1 MSYSLMYRGDILYQD
16 APHDHHHRQPAVDRM
31 ALDEFHVGRGKE
43 IEHHRSRDVP
53 EVELIMQPE
62 PPVDGYLAKEID
74 PVPGASAL
82 ERRDIEEAGY
92 DEPGRVDAQITTD
105 EEMLDRRILHPREP
119 ETYSAEKE
127 EHVYT
132 DIAHSAKPEKG
143 IFSRQCHM
151 KEDDEQHGCSHQ
163 LAAKP
168 ADIRQFYI
176 FNLPIHAGISFLFI
190 MGDRRWN
197 RLERGRACCFLL
209 LRSFFLLPLFL
220 LFPLFFLLPI
230 EEG

>member
-1 MSYSLMYRGDILYQD
+1 
-16 APHDHHHRQPAVDRM
+16 
-31 ALDEFHVGRGKE
+31 
-43 IEHHRSRDVP
+43 
-53 EVELIMQPE
+53 MQPE
-62 PPVDGYLAKEID
+62 TPVDGYLSKEID
-74 PVPGASAL
+74 PVPCASAL
-82 ERRDIEEAGY
+82 ESRDIEEAGY
-92 DEPGRVDAQITTD
+92 DEPGRVDAQITAD
-105 EEMLDRRILHPREP
+105 EEMFGRRILHPREP

-132 DIAHSAKPEKG
+132 DITHSPKPEKG
-143 IFSRQCHM
+143 IFSRQCYM

-197 RLERGRACCFLL
+197 RLERGRACCFLSCCLLL

>member
-1 MSYSLMYRGDILYQD
+1 
-16 APHDHHHRQPAVDRM
+16 
-31 ALDEFHVGRGKE
+31 
-43 IEHHRSRDVP
+43 
-53 EVELIMQPE
+53 MQPE
-62 PPVDGYLAKEID
+62 APVDGYLAKEID

-105 EEMLDRRILHPREP
+105 EEMLGRRILHPREP

-176 FNLPIHAGISFLFI
+176 FYLHDFLLIFRVWNLLHQLGEEPCQADARYDVEEQAGIDVALTTDRDEYLP
-190 MGDRRWN
+190 GDRMADEQCR
-197 RLERGRACCFLL
+197 
-209 LRSFFLLPLFL
+209 
-220 LFPLFFLLPI
+220 
-230 EEG
+230 